1 MNHNKHVLCTSND
14 AKTVKG
20 EAKGFLTSVLYLAP
34 FKLSGINVCSHAKW
48 STCAETCLNTAG
60 RGIFTQIQQS
70 RILKTQWFHRDQA
83 AFIDTLVRDIEAT
96 IRKADRLGL
105 TPCIRP
111 NGTSDLPWENI
122 KHKGKAIMDIF
133 SNVQFYDY
141 TKVPLRMKRFLNGE
155 MPSNY
160 HLTFSRSGD
169 NDRVVKEVISRGGNV
184 SVVFLHEPPAEWDG
198 VRVIRGD
205 DHDLRFIDPRGVI
218 VGLKAKGKARKIAT
232 SFVINN

>member
-1 MNHNKHVLCTSND
+1 MKNNKHVLCTSND

-60 RGIFTQIQQS
+60 RGVFTQIQQS
-70 RILKTQWFHRDQA
+70 RIIKTKWFHKDQD
-83 AFIDTLVRDIEAT
+83 AFVDALVRDIEAT

-122 KHKGKAIMDIF
+122 KHNGKRIMDIF
-133 SNVQFYDY
+133 SDIQFYDY

-155 MPSNY
+155 MPANY

-169 NDRVVKEVISRGGNV
+169 NDREVNEVISRGGNV
-184 SVVFLHEPPAEWDG
+184 SAVFLNEPPTEWNG
-198 VRVIRGD
+198 MRVIRGD
-205 DHDLRFIDPRGVI
+205 DHDLRFLDPRGVI

>member
-205 DHDLRFIDPRGVI
+205 DHDLRFLDPSGVI

>member
-1 MNHNKHVLCTSND
+1 MKNNKHVLCTSND

-48 STCAETCLNTAG
+48 NTCAETCLNTAG
-60 RGIFTQIQQS
+60 RGVFTQIQQS
-70 RILKTQWFHRDQA
+70 RIIKTKWFHKDQD
-83 AFIDTLVRDIEAT
+83 AFVDALVRDIEAT

-105 TPCIRP
+105 TPCIRL
-111 NGTSDLPWENI
+111 NGTSDLSWENI
-122 KHKGKAIMDIF
+122 RHNGKRIMDIF
-133 SNVQFYDY
+133 SDIQFYDY
-141 TKVPLRMKRFLNGE
+141 TKVPIRMKRFLNGE
-155 MPSNY
+155 MPANY

-169 NDRVVKEVISRGGNV
+169 NDREVSEVISRGGNV
-184 SVVFLHEPPAEWDG
+184 SAVFLNEPPTEWNG
-198 VRVIRGD
+198 MRVIRGD
-205 DHDLRFIDPRGVI
+205 DHDLRFLDPRGVI

>member
-1 MNHNKHVLCTSND
+1 MKNSKHVLCTSND

-48 STCAETCLNTAG
+48 NTCAETCLNTAG
-60 RGIFTQIQQS
+60 RGIFNQIQQS
-70 RILKTQWFHRDQA
+70 RIIKTKWFHKDQD
-83 AFIDTLVRDIEAT
+83 AFVEALVRDIEAT
-96 IRKADRLGL
+96 IRKADRLDL
-105 TPCIRP
+105 TPCIRL
-111 NGTSDLPWENI
+111 NGTSDLSWENI
-122 KHKGKAIMDIF
+122 RHNGKRIMDIF
-133 SNVQFYDY
+133 SDIQFYDY

-155 MPSNY
+155 MPANY

-169 NDRVVKEVISRGGNV
+169 NDREVNEVISRGGNV
-184 SVVFLHEPPAEWDG
+184 SAVFLNEPPTEWNG
-198 VRVIRGD
+198 MRVIRGD
-205 DHDLRFIDPRGVI
+205 DHDLRFLDPRGVI

>member
-1 MNHNKHVLCTSND
+1 MKHNKHVLSTSND

-20 EAKGFLTSVLYLAP
+20 EAKGFLTSVLYFAP
-34 FKLSGINVCSHAKW
+34 FTLSGINVCSHAKW
-48 STCAETCLNTAG
+48 STCAESCLNTAG
-60 RGIFTQIQQS
+60 RGVFTQIQQS
-70 RILKTQWFHRDQA
+70 RIIKTKWFHSDQA
-83 AFIDTLVRDIEAT
+83 SFIEVMVQDIEAT

-122 KHKGKAIMDIF
+122 KHKGKRLMDIF
-133 SNVQFYDY
+133 SHIQWYDY

-155 MPSNY
+155 MPANY

-169 NDRVVKEVISRGGNV
+169 NDRAVDEVISRGGNV
-184 SVVFLHEPPAEWDG
+184 SVVFLNEPPAQWNG
-198 VRVIRGD
+198 VSVINGD
-205 DHDLRFIDPRGVI
+205 ESDLRFLDPRGVI
-218 VGLKAKGKARKIAT
+218 VGLKAKGKARKVQT

>member
-1 MNHNKHVLCTSND
+1 MKNNKHVLCTSND

-20 EAKGFLTSVLYLAP
+20 EANGFLTSVLYLAP

-60 RGIFTQIQQS
+60 RGVFTQIQQS
-70 RILKTQWFHRDQA
+70 RIIKTKWFHKDQD
-83 AFIDTLVRDIEAT
+83 AFVDALVRDIEAT

-105 TPCIRP
+105 TPCIRL
-111 NGTSDLPWENI
+111 NGTSDLSWENI
-122 KHKGKAIMDIF
+122 RHNGKRIMDIF
-133 SNVQFYDY
+133 SDIQFYDY

-155 MPSNY
+155 MPANY

-169 NDRVVKEVISRGGNV
+169 NDREVNEVISRGGNV
-184 SVVFLHEPPAEWDG
+184 SAVFLNEPPTEWNG
-198 VRVIRGD
+198 MRVIRGD
-205 DHDLRFIDPRGVI
+205 DHDLRFLDPRGVI